1 MLIYFLINVVILKF
15 VLVNLLFFVINFFL
29 IKVVLV
35 FLKFDGLNN
44 LKFMRGNLLLFK
56 IVNFL

>member
-1 MLIYFLINVVILKF
+1 MINVVILKF